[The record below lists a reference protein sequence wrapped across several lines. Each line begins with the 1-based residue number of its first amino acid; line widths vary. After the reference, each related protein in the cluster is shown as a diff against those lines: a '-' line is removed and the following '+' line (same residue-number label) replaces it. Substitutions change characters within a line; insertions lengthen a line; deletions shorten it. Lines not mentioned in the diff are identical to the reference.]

1 MRARL
6 PKGVRVT
13 AISTGDDSALALTS
27 SGRVLSWGANFSGH
41 LGDAARPNGRVPG
54 YVRLPRHARITSIA
68 AGVGTGYAVTSA
80 GRLLAWGN
88 NYSGEL
94 GNGTTK
100 TRRTPIQVRLPA
112 GVKVAAATGGLR
124 HALALTT
131 GGRVLAWGYNAYGPL
146 ATDPSPTTTC
156 RSWVELPR
164 GTRVRGLAAGRD
176 FSMAL
181 TTGGRVLAWGHTTTS
196 ASSGTARPPTARPRG
211 ACTCRAGSRPPP
223 SVPDGTPRPVWRSA
237 TRFATDPCALAVW
250 TDVGAS
256 AGHGEDDAFLSE
268 DVDRSEHG
276 VAANAVLLL
285 QMLHRREGTASPLA
299 LGNPGS
305 EDGGELLVGRLRRS
319 VIHSHRAKLDPSRPD
334 VSMGYF

>member
-1 MRARL
+1 M
-6 PKGVRVT
+6 
-13 AISTGDDSALALTS
+13 
-27 SGRVLSWGANFSGH
+27 
-41 LGDAARPNGRVPG
+41 PG
-54 YVRLPRHARITSIA
+54 YVRLPAHTRITSIA

-100 TRRTPIQVRLPA
+100 TRRTPIQVRLPP

-146 ATDPSPTTTC
+146 GDGSSPTTTC
-156 RSWVELPR
+156 RR
-164 GTRVRGLAAGRD
+164 GWSCPGGPGSGDSAASRD
-176 FSMAL
+176 YSMAL

-250 TDVGAS
+250 TEA
-256 AGHGEDDAFLSE
+256 
-268 DVDRSEHG
+268 
-276 VAANAVLLL
+276 
-285 QMLHRREGTASPLA
+285 
-299 LGNPGS
+299 
-305 EDGGELLVGRLRRS
+305 
-319 VIHSHRAKLDPSRPD
+319 
-334 VSMGYF
+334 